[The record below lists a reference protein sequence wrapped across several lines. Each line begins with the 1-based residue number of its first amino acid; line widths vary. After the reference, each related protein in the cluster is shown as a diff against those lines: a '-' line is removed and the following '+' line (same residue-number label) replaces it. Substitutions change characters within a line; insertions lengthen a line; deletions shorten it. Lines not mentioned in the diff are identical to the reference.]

1 MHGPILMRFDSAKN
15 VSTCPT
21 PLSMSRL
28 LSGAEKGCD
37 LTRVTASFKVL

>member
-1 MHGPILMRFDSAKN
+1 MHVPILMHFAFGKD

-21 PLSMSRL
+21 PLSMLRL

-37 LTRVTASFKVL
+37 LTRITASFKVL